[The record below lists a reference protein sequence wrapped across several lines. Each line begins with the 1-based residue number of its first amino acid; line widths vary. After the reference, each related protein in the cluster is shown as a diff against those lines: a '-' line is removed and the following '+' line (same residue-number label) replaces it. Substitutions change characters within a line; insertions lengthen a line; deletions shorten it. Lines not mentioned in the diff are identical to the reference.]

1 MFPTNLRFFSNL
13 ALLILNQINNSM
25 KKILLIMVTMFTLS
39 LASAQLPD
47 NSYAP
52 DFTATD
58 INGVTHNL
66 YALLDSGYTVVLDLS
81 AAWCGPCWTV
91 HQSGIL
97 QDLHDTYG
105 PNGTNEM
112 RIFYIESEG
121 TNGLDQL
128 YGLNSTNGGGA
139 NRATDSYGDWVGTH
153 TFPFIDNATIASAYQ
168 LTAFPTLY
176 AICPERLTRVFVGS
190 PAPSLAEFYAIATAC
205 EGPAT
210 TTIDPSL
217 LNYSGEELAYCSS
230 FDGAVTMQNHGTSAL
245 TSATIELKQGANVLA
260 TQNWTGNLA
269 SYQVATVNF
278 PGVVFSPGIG
288 ITAEITSMDNNT
300 ANNDVSFTVDVL
312 ALAGNAIVE
321 DMEDGTTQVLPSGVF
336 LDSGSDFQPIAIE
349 KSDLNNPP
357 AQDLGGFGASVKS
370 LLFLFFNESATD
382 KGSVVFDKLAIPAS
396 ADEASLEFSYAYAQ
410 YNTENDRLQI
420 EVSSD
425 CGATWSNVFDKAGS
439 TLSTTAATQS
449 FFIPAVADWVSD
461 SVDLSAFIGEEIL
474 VRFVGTSAYGNNLY
488 VDDVNVSHKTAGVVS
503 GINDIEFNS
512 ELSLSPV
519 PASTNLNVA
528 FELGAEQDIEL
539 NIVSVDG
546 KVISSQAFVN
556 TQNVNTTFDVASVE
570 NGVYF
575 MIIST
580 ENGMSTR
587 KFVVSHN

>member
-1 MFPTNLRFFSNL
+1 
-13 ALLILNQINNSM
+13 
-25 KKILLIMVTMFTLS
+25 MVTMFTLS

-47 NSYAP
+47 NSFAP

-58 INGVTHNL
+58 IDGVTHNL

-91 HQSGIL
+91 HESGIL

-128 YGLNSTNGGGA
+128 NGINSTNGGGA
-139 NRATDSYGDWVGTH
+139 NRATDSYGDWVGNH
-153 TFPFIDNATIASAYQ
+153 TFPFIDNAAIASAYQ
-168 LTAFPTLY
+168 LSAFPTLY
-176 AICPERLTRVFVGS
+176 TICPERLTRVFVGS
-190 PAPSLAEFYAIATAC
+190 PGGGFALSDFYDIATAC

-217 LNYSGEELAYCSS
+217 LGYSGEELAYCSS

-269 SYQVATVNF
+269 SYQVATVSF
-278 PGVVFSPGIG
+278 TDVVFSPGVG

-336 LDSGSDFQPIAIE
+336 LDSGSDFQPIPFG
-349 KSDLNNPP
+349 KSDLNTPP

-410 YNTENDRLQI
+410 YIAENDKLQI

-425 CGATWSNVFDKAGS
+425 CGATWTNVFDKAGS
-439 TLSTTAATQS
+439 TLSTAAATES
-449 FFIPAVADWVSD
+449 FFIPTVADWVRD

-488 VDDVNVSHKTAGVVS
+488 VDDVNVSHKTAS
-503 GINDIEFNS
+503 AINEIAFTSD
-512 ELSLSPV
+512 LSLSPV